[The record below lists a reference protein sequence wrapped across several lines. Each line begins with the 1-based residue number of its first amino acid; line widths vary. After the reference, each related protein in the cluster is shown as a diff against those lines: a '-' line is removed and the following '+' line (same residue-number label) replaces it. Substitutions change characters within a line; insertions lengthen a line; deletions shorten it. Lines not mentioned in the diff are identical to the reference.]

1 MFLVFYRD
9 ETINVLT
16 QSWSLV
22 TMASRR
28 RAKAQEILSED
39 DDVIQNEALKPSKRR
54 YNILHFMCTV
64 FC

>member
-1 MFLVFYRD
+1 
-9 ETINVLT
+9 
-16 QSWSLV
+16 
-22 TMASRR
+22 MASRR